1 MYVDIWKPNDTVN
14 IYGFICLLSSMYDM
28 PQVVIIVGSKYIKPS
43 YTARLFMEISLLKF
57 SPCAIVVIDI
67 GSEFCSKILYYQTRI
82 IFTCRVE

>member
-14 IYGFICLLSSMYDM
+14 IDGFICLLSSMYDM

-43 YTARLFMEISLLKF
+43 YTARLFTEISLLKF